1 MFDFTDKSV
10 AVVGSSGHLLE
21 RNYSQL
27 IDSHDI
33 VIRFNQA
40 RVAGFEDY
48 VGSKT
53 THRIVNTHT
62 FLGTTGN
69 DRFPKND
76 SKFITK
82 LKEQHILINRP
93 VPQNSIKTRA
103 PFCDVSVLSD
113 NFWFYCKDLLNNLKD
128 PSVGFIGVILA
139 VSTSKKVSV
148 YGFDQNSSIHKKH
161 YWEEVKRI
169 GDHHNFNTEKE
180 YFKLLEDKNIIRIF
194 K

>member
-1 MFDFTDKSV
+1 MVDFRDKTV

-33 VIRFNQA
+33 VLRFNQA
-40 RVAGFEDY
+40 RVVGFEDY

-53 THRIVNTHT
+53 SHRIVNTHT

-76 SKFITK
+76 SMFIPK
-82 LKEQHILINRP
+82 LQKQSIIVNRP
-93 VPQNSIKTRA
+93 VPPTQVKLRSPNNPVSFISDEFWD
-103 PFCDVSVLSD
+103 FCKKSLD
-113 NFWFYCKDLLNNLKD
+113 NIKD
-128 PSVGFIGVILA
+128 PSVGFLGVMLA
-139 VSTSKKVSV
+139 VQTAKKVNV
-148 YGFDQNSSIHKKH
+148 FGFDQENTTDKKH
-161 YWEEVKRI
+161 YWEEVKAM
-169 GDHHNFNTEKE
+169 GSFHNFNIEKIIFSE
-180 YFKLLEDKNIIRIF
+180 LENDKLITIF